1 MWIPVIGLAIGV
13 VMGLLLPVSIPAA
26 WTKYTSVA
34 VLAALDTGVGGIL
47 AGLQHQFSLVVF
59 SSGFTF
65 NILIATLLVYLGD
78 SLGVDLYLAAIL
90 VFGVRLFNNMT
101 TIRRILMD
109 RFWPH
114 DGAQS

>member
-1 MWIPVIGLAIGV
+1 MVGLVAGILL
-13 VMGLLLPVSIPAA
+13 GLLLPVSIPAA

-34 VLAALDTGVGGIL
+34 VLAALDTGVGGIK
-47 AGLQHQFSLVVF
+47 AGLEQHFSLVVF
-59 SSGFTF
+59 TSGFTF

-90 VFGVRLFNNMT
+90 VFGVRLFNNTT
-101 TIRRILMD
+101 TIRRILID

-114 DGAQS
+114 SGAPH